1 LRTAI
6 LVRHGESVFSVRGLL
21 NGDTSVPGG
30 LTPAGVEQAQA
41 LGERLRDVPIDL
53 VVTSGLE
60 RAIETADVATAGRHL
75 PRLVLPEL
83 NDPLYGPFEGGTL
96 EAYRAWAVS
105 SSSSAEPGAG
115 GESRYA
121 MVERYAA
128 AFDLILGRQEDTVA
142 VFAHSL
148 PLAYAIAAHDGLAPG
163 ARMPLVEYATPY
175 EFSADELAQIVAE
188 LDRWLAA
195 PTF

>member
-1 LRTAI
+1 LQSAI
-6 LVRHGESVFSVRGLL
+6 LMRHGESVFSVRGLL
-21 NGDTSVPGG
+21 NGDASVPGG
-30 LTPAGVEQAQA
+30 LTPVGVEQARV

-53 VVTSGLE
+53 VVTSELE
-60 RAIETADVATAGRHL
+60 RAIETADIATAGRHL
-75 PRLVLPEL
+75 PRLVLPGL
-83 NDPLYGPFEGGTL
+83 NDPRYGRFEGGSL
-96 EAYRAWAVS
+96 EAYRDWAHS
-105 SSSSAEPGAG
+105 SSSSAEPGDG

-121 MVERYAA
+121 MVERYTA
-128 AFDLILGRQEDTVA
+128 AFRLILGRQEDTVA

-175 EFSADELAQIVAE
+175 EFSADELALIVAE